1 MKNQVIFFPYICI
14 CAPEKLPFGRLS
26 QGRESHFPGH
36 CGFRGGK
43 DTNKTLKMYLFVLPS
58 INVITFWSV
67 YLFCFPHFTRFP
79 LPSSPSFSQ
88 AFTNSTAFSALF
100 SVFLR
105 IIPFSCEK
113 YTNIYLYL
121 CIVLFYKKYL
131 QTVFYL
137 LLYSC
142 RNPKYVNGGNHYGT
156 MEGNVNR
163 IVGVLRC

>member
-14 CAPEKLPFGRLS
+14 CTPEKLPFGLLFRGTGAAL
-26 QGRESHFPGH
+26 PGALRI
-36 CGFRGGK
+36 RGGK
-43 DTNKTLKMYLFVLPS
+43 DTNKTLKMYLFVSPFIKCNNILVS
-58 INVITFWSV
+58 LSFLFFTF
-67 YLFCFPHFTRFP
+67 
-79 LPSSPSFSQ
+79 SPVPALIFAVSL
-88 AFTNSTAFSALF
+88 STPYDIHPFSALF

-105 IIPFSCEK
+105 ITPFSCEK
-113 YTNIYLYL
+113 YTNICLYL
-121 CIVLFYKKYL
+121 CIVLLYTKYL